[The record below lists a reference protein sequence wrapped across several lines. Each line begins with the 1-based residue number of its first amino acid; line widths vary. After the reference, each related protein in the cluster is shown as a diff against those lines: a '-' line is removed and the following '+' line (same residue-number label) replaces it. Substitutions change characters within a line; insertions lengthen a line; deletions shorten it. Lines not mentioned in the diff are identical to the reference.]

1 MKPRSEW
8 QASENKMNI
17 AKEESKSF
25 IMKVMW
31 KPTSY
36 SQHPDMPE
44 SIIIIVKWKIRPIL
58 TATRWAYEYYTNNY
72 VKDKLSSDTSGI

>member
-1 MKPRSEW
+1 MNPRSQW

-44 SIIIIVKWKIRPIL
+44 SIIIIVK
-58 TATRWAYEYYTNNY
+58 
-72 VKDKLSSDTSGI
+72 